1 MVQSVLSIYV
11 KYNQDTLRKIP
22 ITHIDGFK
30 FKNKGDK
37 TIKQDRIKYHKDRRD
52 NMLWILKKG
61 NV

>member
-1 MVQSVLSIYV
+1 V